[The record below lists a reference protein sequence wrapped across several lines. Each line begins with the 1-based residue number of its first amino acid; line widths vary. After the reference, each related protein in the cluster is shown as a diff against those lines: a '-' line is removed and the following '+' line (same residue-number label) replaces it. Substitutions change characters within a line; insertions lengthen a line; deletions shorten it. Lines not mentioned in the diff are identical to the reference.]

1 MEFLYEARNYQLRIV
16 YSQVCIMKLVLYG
29 YGVQEVSA
37 MHCVFDAIGLVYFPA
52 FLAAGAD
59 RCEKTKRIIFMAS
72 TLQPSKAVRR

>member
-1 MEFLYEARNYQLRIV
+1 
-16 YSQVCIMKLVLYG
+16 MKLELYG

>member
-1 MEFLYEARNYQLRIV
+1 
-16 YSQVCIMKLVLYG
+16 MKLVLYG

-59 RCEKTKRIIFMAS
+59 RCEKTKRIKHRPES
-72 TLQPSKAVRR
+72 SLVLLDHSLQCC